1 MVSQVSPSEAFAGR
15 VLESLATPLAVLDD
29 ALHVHYLNP
38 AAEDLFSVSARRLRQ
53 RPLETLI
60 LDVAPLEEIRR
71 RMRETHSPITRR
83 EVRLPLAAGGTVVCD
98 VMMGPLEDPD
108 RSDLLL
114 MELARRDHVARADRD
129 VRLVEQQAILDKLL
143 RGLAHEVK
151 NPLGGLRGAAQLL
164 EAELPNPALREYT
177 QVIIREADRLQDLV
191 DHILGPRRGLRRAR
205 VNVHEILEH
214 VRTLV
219 AMDLPAGIHIE
230 RDYDPSVPELHLDRD
245 QMVQA
250 LLNVVQNAVQALEG
264 GGHIT
269 LRTRIDRYVTLGP
282 RTVRLALRIEVE
294 DDGPGVP
301 EAIRDEI
308 FFPMVSGRAEGTGL
322 GLSIAQTVINRHG
335 GLIQCES
342 EPGRT
347 VFSILLPLDGGTD
360 EEVNHGG

>member
-1 MVSQVSPSEAFAGR
+1 
-15 VLESLATPLAVLDD
+15 
-29 ALHVHYLNP
+29 
-38 AAEDLFSVSARRLRQ
+38 
-53 RPLETLI
+53 
-60 LDVAPLEEIRR
+60 
-71 RMRETHSPITRR
+71 
-83 EVRLPLAAGGTVVCD
+83 
-98 VMMGPLEDPD
+98 
-108 RSDLLL
+108 
-114 MELARRDHVARADRD
+114 VARADRD
-129 VRLVEQQAILDKLL
+129 VRLVEQQAVLDKLL
-143 RGLAHEVK
+143 RGLAHE
-151 NPLGGLRGAAQLL
+151 G
-164 EAELPNPALREYT
+164 EYT

-191 DHILGPRRGLRRAR
+191 DHILGPRRGLRRTR

-219 AMDLPAGIHIE
+219 AMDLPAGIRIE
-230 RDYDPSVPELHLDRD
+230 RDYDPSVPELPLDRD

-250 LLNVVQNAVQALEG
+250 LLNVVQNAVQALDG
-264 GGHIT
+264 KGDIT

-282 RTVRLALRIEVE
+282 RTTRLALRIEVE

-347 VFSILLPLDGGTD
+347 VFSILLPLDGGTE